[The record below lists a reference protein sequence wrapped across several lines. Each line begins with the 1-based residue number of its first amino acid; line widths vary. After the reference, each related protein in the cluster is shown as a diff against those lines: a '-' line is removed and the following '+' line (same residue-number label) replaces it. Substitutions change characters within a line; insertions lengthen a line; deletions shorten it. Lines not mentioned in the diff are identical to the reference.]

1 MKRLFITLEKA
12 TNTIRNK
19 LSNGISVRSS
29 LTGFTK
35 LFLVLFIFFINGC
48 TTISTE
54 KRLVISTFEEKIE
67 LARSLSNEK
76 IYELI
81 SNLSRYLNTE
91 EDRIILRQELISRY
105 PEWTTKMRALV
116 EEGKINIGMI
126 EEQVLASWGRPKKIN
141 KDVGTWGVFE
151 QWVYEAPSPSYGV
164 TYYVYLENG
173 VVVTWQKYE

>member
-1 MKRLFITLEKA
+1 MKRLFTTLEK
-12 TNTIRNK
+12 TTSTVRNK
-19 LSNGISVRSS
+19 LSNVIAVWSS
-29 LTGFTK
+29 LMGLTK

-81 SNLSRYLNTE
+81 SKLSRYLNTE
-91 EDRIILRQELISRY
+91 EDRIILRQELISRH
-105 PEWTTKMRALV
+105 PEWTTEMKTLV
-116 EEGKINIGMI
+116 EEGKINIGMT

-141 KDVGTWGVFE
+141 KNVGTWGVFE
-151 QWVYEAPSPSYGV
+151 QWEYEAPSPSYSV
-164 TYYVYLENG
+164 IYYVYFENG
-173 VVVTWQKYE
+173 VVASWQKYE